1 MGPIVLGI
9 ISSLFMQERPTD
21 VEFPPVLVSFATAS
35 EPLFRGT
42 GPGHWDSLIRERGWI
57 LQEEGIYHLW
67 FTGYVDK
74 KAGPMS
80 LGYATSPDGIH
91 WTRYRDNP
99 VYSEDWVEDMQVV
112 RDGDVFYM
120 FAEGKGDRAQLLTST
135 DRVHWNRVGTL
146 DVRRAN
152 GEPISPGPFGTP
164 TAFKEDGIWNLFY
177 ERLDRGVW
185 WAQSR
190 DMKVW
195 RNVSDEPILH
205 PGPESYDASAIA
217 MNQIVKHDGK
227 YYAYY
232 HGLGKEGPGRW
243 CTCVAVSSDLRNWAK
258 YAKNPLTPPE
268 ANQSSGILVPDG
280 LKFRLY
286 TMHPEVRVHLP
297 E

>member
-9 ISSLFMQERPTD
+9 ISSLFMQERPTE
-21 VEFPPVLVSFATAS
+21 VEFPPVLVSFVTAS

-67 FTGYVDK
+67 FTGYFDK

-135 DRVHWNRVGTL
+135 DRVHWNR
-146 DVRRAN
+146 
-152 GEPISPGPFGTP
+152 SPGPFGTP